1 MKKNILIV
9 GGSSGLGFDL
19 AKHYIGEGHNVC
31 ITGRHDPELAGATYC
46 ELNIDDNSR
55 NLTNGID
62 QVLAKFPVTNTLIY
76 SAGFCQRAHI
86 DELSD
91 ADIIQMVNVG
101 ILAPMLLVQRLKNAL
116 ETPLKVI
123 LITSSSQY
131 TPREM
136 ESVYCATKAGL
147 GMFGAA
153 LVRDK
158 KIGKVFV
165 VAPSGM
171 KSTFWRDST
180 NNVSEMLETQWVAQQ
195 VVELSSGTFKYKY
208 AKILRN
214 PDRVEVEEC
223 LDNNFESI

>member
-19 AKHYIGEGHNVC
+19 AEHYIGEGHTVC
-31 ITGRHDPELAGATYC
+31 ITGRHDPMLAGATYC
-46 ELNIDDNSR
+46 ELNIDDNCR
-55 NLTNGID
+55 TLTNGID
-62 QVLAKFPVTNTLIY
+62 QILTKFPAINTLIY
-76 SAGFCQRAHI
+76 SAGFCQRATI

-91 ADIIQMVNVG
+91 ADIAQMVNVG
-101 ILAPMLLVQRLKNAL
+101 VLAPMFLVQRLKNAL

-123 LITSSSQY
+123 LVTSSSQY

-153 LVRDK
+153 LARDK
-158 KIGKVFV
+158 KIGKVLV
-165 VAPSGM
+165 AAPSGM
-171 KSTFWRDST
+171 KSTFWRDSDAD
-180 NNVSEMLETQWVAQQ
+180 VSEMLQTQWVAQQ

-223 LDNNFESI
+223 FDSNFEPI